1 MSDASLQHWRE
12 GVGAYNAGDIQ
23 RAIAQFKS
31 AAPSKG
37 VLFNLGVSTA
47 KLGDNKTAIRHFD
60 EVLRLDPNLGVAY
73 LTRCASVSHAR
84 LSPLLHTPAVSVRAA
99 RFARRWS

>member
-1 MSDASLQHWRE
+1 MQ

-23 RAIAQFKS
+23 RAIQQFKA

-47 KLGDNKTAIRHFD
+47 KLGDNQVCFLVVSSFICTGSVCCVCERVF
-60 EVLRLDPNLGVAY
+60 VWVSMY
-73 LTRCASVSHAR
+73 LPCLPSVCIC
-84 LSPLLHTPAVSVRAA
+84 
-99 RFARRWS
+99 

>member
-1 MSDASLQHWRE
+1 MTTCILIQPVCSAGPFLCFYRACINMLTPRLQ

-23 RAIAQFKS
+23 RAIQQFKA

-47 KLGDNKTAIRHFD
+47 KLGDNQVFCG
-60 EVLRLDPNLGVAY
+60 L
-73 LTRCASVSHAR
+73 CAREQGMCGGSR
-84 LSPLLHTPAVSVRAA
+84 
-99 RFARRWS
+99 ARRCPHAWFEYF